1 MKKYNLTYPQKNIWL
16 MDKFD
21 GKSNINVIAGAVNV
35 SSSFA
40 VSKCILA
47 VNELIRTNE
56 TIRTSVFEENGQVF
70 QEVMPYEYQ
79 EIEIVDTSLIDDSK
93 KISYI
98 NDWILRPLFLGKN
111 SKLYEFKIFDNK
123 DGSGMIAFKI
133 HHMLADAWTCS
144 KIATL
149 AIKYME
155 SDKSE
160 FDKIVPLYSYTN
172 YITTEE
178 EYKQSEKIKKDEVF
192 WKEYLND
199 MNEVVSFKNNK
210 KTNTTSAKRYTV
222 NLDKELTNDIYKYC
236 KENKIS
242 PYTLFL
248 ASLYTYIYRV
258 YSKSDIVIGT
268 PVLNRANFKEK
279 QTFGLFISTVPMRVK
294 IEKNEKILD
303 LAKKIAI
310 GTLSIFRHQRYPYS
324 KTLEYVHENTNI
336 KENLYNVLLSYQ
348 NAKAEMIDEEKYST
362 TWFFQNNI
370 NDELQIHITDFD
382 DSGLLSISYDYKVEL
397 FEEKEVEL
405 IHKRLMNIIESAM
418 SDNFISVE
426 NVNIISKTEKDI
438 LLFDVNNTS
447 KVYNTEDLLIDV
459 FEKNVAKN
467 PDKIALVVD
476 GKKYSYFD
484 LDMASNNFADYLFT
498 YFGVKENDIIPVIMK
513 RDEKLVISLL
523 AILKLGATYV
533 PVDYK
538 FPEARVRDMI
548 DGASVILTNK
558 NLEYSFDENINV
570 VNLSDSNKLCSICKK
585 ENFDKELNKKIKNKL
600 KLKRNTPSDKK
611 IEYIIY
617 TSGSTGKP
625 KGVMVSSK
633 NLINFLYGIS
643 DKLKFNQDMK
653 MVSITT
659 ISFDIFGLEIWGSF
673 FNGATLILANDIESI
688 DQFALNNLCKEQEVN
703 VIQTTP
709 TKLKMLLTQSDNLED
724 IHFIKNMK
732 KILIGG
738 EAVPDSFVNYLRKL
752 TSASI
757 YDVYGPSETTIW
769 STVKDITCS
778 KVNAGVPIQ
787 NTKLYIVDENE
798 RLLPL
803 CCEGELCISGD
814 SVAMGYFK
822 REDLTDKVFKKL
834 NFADEVVYK
843 TGDLAKIDI
852 NYELTILGRVDFQV
866 KINGQRVEL
875 EEIDKLIQEN
885 DEIKSCATVLNSDKK
900 LVCFYVSK
908 DGNKVEAEKLKESLL
923 TKLPTYM
930 VPNFYI
936 CLNEMPMTLNN
947 KIDRK
952 ALIKMDIKKFMENEV
967 EKAKVMPNTQIE
979 SLIYDAW
986 KKVLKKDNFGIDD
999 SFFEL
1004 GTDSLDAINIQIELM
1019 SKNIHIEYSDLSKYQ
1034 TIRKLAKKI
1043 EINESKIEYKIE
1055 NFDKDYSNILQ
1066 KNKEVYLPSK
1076 YNVKNVILSGAT
1088 GFLGAHILA
1097 EILSSTNSKVF
1108 CLIRVKN
1115 GLSATK
1121 RIKNTLNYFFDDKYD
1136 KFIGT
1141 RIIPI
1146 EADITNMD
1154 NFGINKQD
1162 MDVIKNG
1169 DINFFVHSAACVKH
1183 YGRITNFSSINI
1195 GGTRAVA
1202 NFCYENK
1209 INMIHISTL
1218 SVSGNAFET
1227 TYTRSTNTEAIFDES
1242 SFYQHQNLNNV
1253 YVYTKFRAEE
1263 IVLDYMEKGLNAN
1276 ILRIG
1281 NLTSRYYCPKFQS
1294 NVEENAFAGRIKTF
1308 IELGYMPDEKLNVE
1322 FSPIDLTAQA
1332 IIKIIE
1338 YFNMQNTIFHVF
1350 NHNHVSIKRLIG
1362 ILKDL
1367 GMEVVQLPNDE
1378 FSKRIKDILASDKK
1392 YLIRGI
1398 INDLDEDA
1406 KLDYSS
1412 NVKIKCNVTK
1422 EYMKN
1427 IGYEWKKITN
1437 EYIINYLKCLRDSG
1451 FINF

>member
-1 MKKYNLTYPQKNIWL
+1 MRRESREVRNN
-16 MDKFD
+16 
-21 GKSNINVIAGAVNV
+21 GKSV
-35 SSSFA
+35 SDKIIMYSIVGVGILTAILVGLLIYSKNLSDDVKEGTMSLEQMNA
-40 VSKCILA
+40 IVGNSDVSEDTESASTDMGKT
-47 VNELIRTNE
+47 VEESKNE
-56 TIRTSVFEENGQVF
+56 TNTQN
-70 QEVMPYEYQ
+70 
-79 EIEIVDTSLIDDSK
+79 TA
-93 KISYI
+93 
-98 NDWILRPLFLGKN
+98 N
-111 SKLYEFKIFDNK
+111 
-123 DGSGMIAFKI
+123 
-133 HHMLADAWTCS
+133 T
-144 KIATL
+144 
-149 AIKYME
+149 
-155 SDKSE
+155 KSNTQN
-160 FDKIVPLYSYTN
+160 TN
-172 YITTEE
+172 NI
-178 EYKQSEKIKKDEVF
+178 
-192 WKEYLND
+192 
-199 MNEVVSFKNNK
+199 
-210 KTNTTSAKRYTV
+210 TNTTNTSKNTDTNTNKETV
-222 NLDKELTNDIYKYC
+222 NQET
-236 KENKIS
+236 
-242 PYTLFL
+242 
-248 ASLYTYIYRV
+248 
-258 YSKSDIVIGT
+258 
-268 PVLNRANFKEK
+268 
-279 QTFGLFISTVPMRVK
+279 
-294 IEKNEKILD
+294 
-303 LAKKIAI
+303 
-310 GTLSIFRHQRYPYS
+310 
-324 KTLEYVHENTNI
+324 
-336 KENLYNVLLSYQ
+336 
-348 NAKAEMIDEEKYST
+348 KAT
-362 TWFFQNNI
+362 T
-370 NDELQIHITDFD
+370 
-382 DSGLLSISYDYKVEL
+382 
-397 FEEKEVEL
+397 
-405 IHKRLMNIIESAM
+405 
-418 SDNFISVE
+418 
-426 NVNIISKTEKDI
+426 SKTENQKQE
-438 LLFDVNNTS
+438 S
-447 KVYNTEDLLIDV
+447 KELSFI
-459 FEKNVAKN
+459 K
-467 PDKIALVVD
+467 PVD
-476 GKKYSYFD
+476 GEIS
-484 LDMASNNFADYLFT
+484 
-498 YFGVKENDIIPVIMK
+498 KEY
-513 RDEKLVISLL
+513 
-523 AILKLGATYV
+523 A
-533 PVDYK
+533 
-538 FPEARVRDMI
+538 
-548 DGASVILTNK
+548 
-558 NLEYSFDENINV
+558 
-570 VNLSDSNKLCSICKK
+570 
-585 ENFDKELNKKIKNKL
+585 
-600 KLKRNTPSDKK
+600 
-611 IEYIIY
+611 
-617 TSGSTGKP
+617 
-625 KGVMVSSK
+625 
-633 NLINFLYGIS
+633 
-643 DKLKFNQDMK
+643 
-653 MVSITT
+653 
-659 ISFDIFGLEIWGSF
+659 
-673 FNGATLILANDIESI
+673 
-688 DQFALNNLCKEQEVN
+688 
-703 VIQTTP
+703 
-709 TKLKMLLTQSDNLED
+709 
-724 IHFIKNMK
+724 
-732 KILIGG
+732 
-738 EAVPDSFVNYLRKL
+738 
-752 TSASI
+752 
-757 YDVYGPSETTIW
+757 
-769 STVKDITCS
+769 KDITCS

-908 DGNKVEAEKLKESLL
+908 GGNKVEAEKLKESLL

-1019 SKNIHIEYSDLSKYQ
+1019 SKNVHIEYSDLSKYQ

-1162 MDVIKNG
+1162 MDIIKNG

-1276 ILRIG
+1276 IL
-1281 NLTSRYYCPKFQS
+1281 Y
-1294 NVEENAFAGRIKTF
+1294 
-1308 IELGYMPDEKLNVE
+1308 
-1322 FSPIDLTAQA
+1322 
-1332 IIKIIE
+1332 
-1338 YFNMQNTIFHVF
+1338 
-1350 NHNHVSIKRLIG
+1350 
-1362 ILKDL
+1362 
-1367 GMEVVQLPNDE
+1367 
-1378 FSKRIKDILASDKK
+1378 
-1392 YLIRGI
+1392 
-1398 INDLDEDA
+1398 
-1406 KLDYSS
+1406 
-1412 NVKIKCNVTK
+1412 
-1422 EYMKN
+1422 
-1427 IGYEWKKITN
+1427 
-1437 EYIINYLKCLRDSG
+1437 
-1451 FINF
+1451 